1 MKAVAVFP
9 RTKEVRVIEHEAPRI
24 TEPGQVK
31 LRILDIGICGTD
43 KEICAFEYGTPP
55 PGSDYLVIGHES
67 LGEVIEVGPA
77 VSKVK
82 VGDLVVTTVR
92 RSCPHSECRPCR
104 SGYPDFCITGDYTER
119 GIKGEHGFMAE
130 YVVDYERYMHVVP
143 PELRD
148 VAVLTEPLTI
158 AEKARDQ
165 TRQIVRRLPWLN
177 PDIPKDGRRLP
188 LTAVVLGAGPV
199 GLLGAMTLM
208 VAGCDTFVYALA
220 PAPNPN
226 SNIVE
231 AIGGK
236 YFSQGKVP
244 VEEQKALFGHIHL
257 VYEATG
263 VSRLAFEALK
273 LLGPNSVFIFTGVPG
288 LKGPI
293 DLDADL
299 LMRNIVLKNQ
309 VVFGTVNASPK
320 DFDDAIRDIGV
331 FHQRWPQALRM
342 LITSR
347 SSPEEAPGLL
357 LGKIGGIKNVI
368 TFDTSGS
375 ATTRE
380 QGR

>member
-9 RTKEVRVIEHEAPRI
+9 GTREVRVIEHEAPRI
-24 TEPGQVK
+24 TEPDQVK

-77 VSKVK
+77 VNRVN
-82 VGDLVVTTVR
+82 VGDLVVPTVR
-92 RSCPHSECRPCR
+92 RPCPHPECRPCR

-119 GIKGEHGFMAE
+119 GIKEAHGFMTE
-130 YVVDYERYMHVVP
+130 EVVDHERYMHVVP

-165 TRQIVRRLPWLN
+165 IRQIVRRLPWL
-177 PDIPKDGRRLP
+177 IPYIQEGTRRLP

-199 GLLGAMTLM
+199 GLLGAMTLI

-236 YFSQGKVP
+236 YYSQGSIP

-257 VYEATG
+257 IYEATG
-263 VSRLAFEALK
+263 VSHLAFEAWK
-273 LLGPNSVFIFTGVPG
+273 LLGPNSAFIFTGVPS
-288 LKGPI
+288 LKGPTEV
-293 DLDADL
+293 DTDL

-309 VVFGTVNASPK
+309 VVFGTVNASSEN
-320 DFDDAIRDIGV
+320 FDEAIRDIGV
-331 FHQRWPQALRM
+331 FHRRWPQALGA

-347 SSPEEAPGLL
+347 TAPEEAPGVL
-357 LGKIGGIKNVI
+357 LGNIGGIKNVI
-368 TFDTSGS
+368 TFKTSGS
-375 ATTRE
+375 TTERE
-380 QGR
+380 QSR